1 MSDTRIAL
9 VSGANRGIG
18 LEIVRQLSREGIMTA
33 LGARDLEA
41 GQKAADTLASEGL
54 EPAPVALDVTDP
66 ESVKQAVERTIHLF
80 GRIDIL
86 VNNAGILIDPELDE
100 GGSVAETPIE
110 IVQQTFEVNTL
121 GPLRL
126 MQAVLPH
133 MTEARYGRIVNMSSG
148 LGQLSDMGGGR
159 LAYRLSKTALNALT
173 RTAAAEVTGGDIKIN
188 AMCPG
193 WVRTDMG
200 GPNAALSV
208 EEGAQTAVWLSMLDG
223 DGPSGGFFRGE
234 MPIPW

>member
-1 MSDTRIAL
+1 
-9 VSGANRGIG
+9 
-18 LEIVRQLSREGIMTA
+18 MTA